1 MLLEKHKTN
10 VMKSLLNSVRLFG
23 HVGKD
28 PVIMDFESGN
38 KLAKWSMAT
47 HEKKKTKSGEVEDE
61 VQWHN
66 LIAWGSLAKM
76 VEDYVKKGMKL
87 SIEGKLSYRSYVNK
101 DGVEVRTSEILV
113 KDVLLVER
121 KIEREEEVEADESE
135 AGMPF

>member
-1 MLLEKHKTN
+1 
-10 VMKSLLNSVRLFG
+10 MKSLLNSVRLFG

-47 HEKKKTKSGEVEDE
+47 HEKKRKKTGEIEDE

-66 LIAWGSLAKM
+66 LIAWGTLAKM

-101 DGVEVRTSEILV
+101 DGIEVRTSEILV

-121 KIEREEEVEADESE
+121 KIEREEEVEPDESE
-135 AGMPF
+135 VEQPF

>member
-1 MLLEKHKTN
+1 M
-10 VMKSLLNSVRLFG
+10 
-23 HVGKD
+23 
-28 PVIMDFESGN
+28 IMDFESGN

-47 HEKKKTKSGEVEDE
+47 HEKKKTKNGEVDDE

-87 SIEGKLSYRSYVNK
+87 SIEGKLSYRSYLNK
-101 DGVEVRTSEILV
+101 DGVEVRTTEILV

-121 KIEREEEVEADESE
+121 KIERDEEVEADESE
-135 AGMPF
+135 EGIPF

>member
-1 MLLEKHKTN
+1 
-10 VMKSLLNSVRLFG
+10 
-23 HVGKD
+23 
-28 PVIMDFESGN
+28 
-38 KLAKWSMAT
+38 
-47 HEKKKTKSGEVEDE
+47 VEDE

-66 LIAWGSLAKM
+66 LIAWGTLAKM

-121 KIEREEEVEADESE
+121 KIEREEEVESDESE
-135 AGMPF
+135 SEIPF